1 MSNAMVRRNARTRTD
16 DQTNNLK
23 KVIGV
28 LHSIPEHNRQIAIAL
43 TTAYMD
49 GVEAGIMF
57 TKKET

>member
-1 MSNAMVRRNARTRTD
+1 MNAVKENANTEEQTSNLR
-16 DQTNNLK
+16 

-28 LHSIPEHNRQIAIAL
+28 LHSIPEHNRQIAVAL

-57 TKKET
+57 TKKEA